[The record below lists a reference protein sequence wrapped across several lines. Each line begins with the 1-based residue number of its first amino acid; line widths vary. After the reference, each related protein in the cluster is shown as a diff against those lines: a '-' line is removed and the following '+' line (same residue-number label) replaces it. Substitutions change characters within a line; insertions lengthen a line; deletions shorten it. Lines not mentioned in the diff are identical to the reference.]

1 MDCRDA
7 FCLMNMFIDG
17 EISENEKIE
26 LLEHIEKCENC
37 KKEFEELQETVK
49 ELRETP
55 LEELP
60 KNYHNEL
67 MQKLENEINPKVIPI
82 RKNKK
87 YKTVYKFIGFAA
99 VFALFIVGGTKAGL
113 LNMKDGK
120 YENMPSSVLE
130 NEDVK
135 SEKTEKIAE
144 NTEQNST
151 DLVLKDN
158 DEKSSENIEQNDVEE
173 KANEPIDE
181 TSKEIVTPSNEN
193 IIPKQKN
200 SDIKNND
207 TNEIINNENNSNID
221 KNSSENNESVS
232 PEAAEV
238 SGYFGESTGTGKSN
252 TPDMLMSEGVDLRN
266 IPSNGLMTI
275 NSPSS
280 YTVYSAS
287 VNTDDNS
294 YNTVV
299 DLAKTYKGTISQEEN
314 KTTVVM
320 SANDYKNFVEVLKS
334 KNICTVSES
343 SKDYSEEYNNLS
355 NELSNIN
362 EDIKNTDD
370 ENSKKELE
378 KQIESIEKQISAID
392 ENLNRCEIYI
402 YKN

>member
-67 MQKLENEINPKVIPI
+67 MQKLENEINPKVIPM

-130 NEDVK
+130 NEDVN
-135 SEKTEKIAE
+135 INE

-158 DEKSSENIEQNDVEE
+158 DEKSSKNIEENDVEE
-173 KANEPIDE
+173 KSNEPIDE
-181 TSKEIVTPSNEN
+181 TSEETVTPNNEN
-193 IIPKQKN
+193 ITPKEKS
-200 SDIKNND
+200 SDVKNND
-207 TNEIINNENNSNID
+207 TNGIIDNTNSSNTD
-221 KNSSENNESVS
+221 KNSSENNENVS
-232 PEAAEV
+232 PETAEV
-238 SGYFGESTGTGKSN
+238 SGYSGGNMEKSN
-252 TPDMLMSEGVDLRN
+252 TPDMLMSEGLDLRN
-266 IPSNGLMTI
+266 IPSNGLMTV

-280 YTVYSAS
+280 YTVYSADI
-287 VNTDDNS
+287 NTNNES
-294 YNTVV
+294 YNTIV
-299 DLAKTYKGTISQEEN
+299 DLAKTYNGTISQEEN

-320 SANDYKNFVEVLKS
+320 STNDYKNFIEALKS

-362 EDIKNTDD
+362 EDIKNTND

-378 KQIESIEKQISAID
+378 KQIKSIENQISAID

>member
-37 KKEFEELQETVK
+37 NKEFEELQETVK

-130 NEDVK
+130 NEDVN
-135 SEKTEKIAE
+135 INE

-158 DEKSSENIEQNDVEE
+158 DEKSSKNIEENDVEE
-173 KANEPIDE
+173 KSNEPIDE
-181 TSKEIVTPSNEN
+181 TSEETVTPNNEN
-193 IIPKQKN
+193 ITPKEKS
-200 SDIKNND
+200 SDVKNND
-207 TNEIINNENNSNID
+207 TNGIIDNTNSSNTD
-221 KNSSENNESVS
+221 KNLSENNENVS
-232 PEAAEV
+232 PETAEV
-238 SGYFGESTGTGKSN
+238 SGYSGGNIGKSN
-252 TPDMLMSEGVDLRN
+252 TPDMLMSEGLDLRN
-266 IPSNGLMTI
+266 IPSNGLMTV
-275 NSPSS
+275 NSPNS
-280 YTVYSAS
+280 YTVYSADI
-287 VNTDDNS
+287 NTNNES
-294 YNTVV
+294 YNTIV
-299 DLAKTYKGTISQEEN
+299 DLAKTYNGTISQEEN

-320 SANDYKNFVEVLKS
+320 STNDYKNFVEALKS

-362 EDIKNTDD
+362 EDIKNTND

-378 KQIESIEKQISAID
+378 KQIKSIENQISAID

>member
-130 NEDVK
+130 NEDVN
-135 SEKTEKIAE
+135 INE

-158 DEKSSENIEQNDVEE
+158 DEKSSKNIEENDVEE
-173 KANEPIDE
+173 KSNEPIDE
-181 TSKEIVTPSNEN
+181 TSEETVTPNNE
-193 IIPKQKN
+193 IITPKEKS
-200 SDIKNND
+200 SDVKNND
-207 TNEIINNENNSNID
+207 TNGIIDNTNSSNTD
-221 KNSSENNESVS
+221 KNLSENNENVS
-232 PEAAEV
+232 PETAEV
-238 SGYFGESTGTGKSN
+238 SGYSGGNIGKSN
-252 TPDMLMSEGVDLRN
+252 IPDMLMSEGLDLRN
-266 IPSNGLMTI
+266 IPSNGLMTV
-275 NSPSS
+275 NSPNS
-280 YTVYSAS
+280 YTVYSADI
-287 VNTDDNS
+287 NTNNES
-294 YNTVV
+294 YNTIV
-299 DLAKTYKGTISQEEN
+299 DLAKTYNGTISQEEN

-320 SANDYKNFVEVLKS
+320 STNDYKNFVEALKS

-343 SKDYSEEYNNLS
+343 SKDYSKEYNNLS

-362 EDIKNTDD
+362 EDIKNTND

-378 KQIESIEKQISAID
+378 KQIKSIENQISAID

>member
-130 NEDVK
+130 NEDVN
-135 SEKTEKIAE
+135 INE

-158 DEKSSENIEQNDVEE
+158 DEKSSKNIEENDVEE
-173 KANEPIDE
+173 KSNEPIDE
-181 TSKEIVTPSNEN
+181 TSEETVTPNNE
-193 IIPKQKN
+193 IITPKEKS
-200 SDIKNND
+200 SDVKNND
-207 TNEIINNENNSNID
+207 TNGIIDNTNSSNTD
-221 KNSSENNESVS
+221 KNLSENNENVS
-232 PEAAEV
+232 PETAEV
-238 SGYFGESTGTGKSN
+238 SGYSGGNIGKSN
-252 TPDMLMSEGVDLRN
+252 TPDMLMSEGLDLRN
-266 IPSNGLMTI
+266 IPSNGLMTV
-275 NSPSS
+275 NSPNS
-280 YTVYSAS
+280 YTVYSADI
-287 VNTDDNS
+287 NTNNES
-294 YNTVV
+294 YNTIV
-299 DLAKTYKGTISQEEN
+299 DLAKTYNGTISQEEN

-320 SANDYKNFVEVLKS
+320 STNDYKNFVEALKS
-334 KNICTVSES
+334 KNICTVSEN
-343 SKDYSEEYNNLS
+343 SKDYFEEYNNLS

-362 EDIKNTDD
+362 EDIKNTND

-378 KQIESIEKQISAID
+378 KQIKSIENQISAID

>member
-130 NEDVK
+130 NEDVN
-135 SEKTEKIAE
+135 INE

-158 DEKSSENIEQNDVEE
+158 DEKSSKNIEENDVEE
-173 KANEPIDE
+173 KSNEPIDE
-181 TSKEIVTPSNEN
+181 TSEETVTPNNE
-193 IIPKQKN
+193 IITPKEKS
-200 SDIKNND
+200 SDVKNND
-207 TNEIINNENNSNID
+207 TNGIIDNTNSSNTD
-221 KNSSENNESVS
+221 KNLSENNENVS
-232 PEAAEV
+232 PETAEV
-238 SGYFGESTGTGKSN
+238 SGYSGGNIGKSN
-252 TPDMLMSEGVDLRN
+252 IPDMLMSEGLDLRN
-266 IPSNGLMTI
+266 IPSNGLMTV
-275 NSPSS
+275 NSPNS
-280 YTVYSAS
+280 YTVYSADI
-287 VNTDDNS
+287 NTNNES
-294 YNTVV
+294 YNTIV
-299 DLAKTYKGTISQEEN
+299 DLAKTYNGTISQEEN

-320 SANDYKNFVEVLKS
+320 STNDYKNFVEALKS

-343 SKDYSEEYNNLS
+343 SKDYSKEYNNLS

-362 EDIKNTDD
+362 EDIKNTND

-378 KQIESIEKQISAID
+378 KQIKSIENQISAID

-402 YKN
+402 YKD

>member
-130 NEDVK
+130 NEDVN
-135 SEKTEKIAE
+135 INE

-158 DEKSSENIEQNDVEE
+158 DEKSSKNIEENDVEE
-173 KANEPIDE
+173 KSNEPIDE
-181 TSKEIVTPSNEN
+181 TSEETVTPNNE
-193 IIPKQKN
+193 IITPKEKS
-200 SDIKNND
+200 SDVKNND
-207 TNEIINNENNSNID
+207 TNGIIDNTNSSNTD
-221 KNSSENNESVS
+221 KNLSENNENVS
-232 PEAAEV
+232 PETAEV
-238 SGYFGESTGTGKSN
+238 SGYSGGNIGKSN
-252 TPDMLMSEGVDLRN
+252 IPDMLMSEGLDLRN
-266 IPSNGLMTI
+266 IPSNGLMTV
-275 NSPSS
+275 NSPNS
-280 YTVYSAS
+280 YTVYSADI
-287 VNTDDNS
+287 NTNNES
-294 YNTVV
+294 YNTIV
-299 DLAKTYKGTISQEEN
+299 DLAKTYNGTISQEEN
-314 KTTVVM
+314 NTTVVM
-320 SANDYKNFVEVLKS
+320 STNDYKNFVEALKS

-343 SKDYSEEYNNLS
+343 SKDYSKEYNNLS

-362 EDIKNTDD
+362 EDIKNTND

-378 KQIESIEKQISAID
+378 KQIKSIENQISAID

>member
-67 MQKLENEINPKVIPI
+67 MQKIENEINPKVIPM

-130 NEDVK
+130 NEDVN
-135 SEKTEKIAE
+135 INE

-158 DEKSSENIEQNDVEE
+158 DEKSSKNIEENDVEE
-173 KANEPIDE
+173 KSNEPIDE
-181 TSKEIVTPSNEN
+181 TSEETVTPNNEN
-193 IIPKQKN
+193 ITPKEKS
-200 SDIKNND
+200 SDVKNND
-207 TNEIINNENNSNID
+207 TNGIIDNTNSSNTD
-221 KNSSENNESVS
+221 KNSSENNENVS
-232 PEAAEV
+232 PETAEV
-238 SGYFGESTGTGKSN
+238 SGYSGGNMEKSN
-252 TPDMLMSEGVDLRN
+252 IPDMLMSEGLDLRN
-266 IPSNGLMTI
+266 IPSNGLMTV

-280 YTVYSAS
+280 YTVYSADI
-287 VNTDDNS
+287 NTNNES
-294 YNTVV
+294 YNTVI
-299 DLAKTYKGTISQEEN
+299 DLAKTYNGTISQEEN

-320 SANDYKNFVEVLKS
+320 STNDYKNFIEALKS

-362 EDIKNTDD
+362 EDIKNTND

-378 KQIESIEKQISAID
+378 KQIKSIENQISAID

>member
-1 MDCRDA
+1 
-7 FCLMNMFIDG
+7 MNMFIDG

-130 NEDVK
+130 NEDVN
-135 SEKTEKIAE
+135 INE

-158 DEKSSENIEQNDVEE
+158 DEKSSKNIEENDVEE
-173 KANEPIDE
+173 KSNEPIDE
-181 TSKEIVTPSNEN
+181 TSEETVTPNNE
-193 IIPKQKN
+193 IITPKEKS
-200 SDIKNND
+200 SDVKNND
-207 TNEIINNENNSNID
+207 TNGIIDNTNSSNTD
-221 KNSSENNESVS
+221 KNLSENNENVS
-232 PEAAEV
+232 PETAEV
-238 SGYFGESTGTGKSN
+238 SGYSGGNIGKSN
-252 TPDMLMSEGVDLRN
+252 IPDMLMSEGLDLRN
-266 IPSNGLMTI
+266 IPSNGLMTV
-275 NSPSS
+275 NSPNS
-280 YTVYSAS
+280 YTVYSADI
-287 VNTDDNS
+287 NTNNES
-294 YNTVV
+294 YNTIV
-299 DLAKTYKGTISQEEN
+299 DLAKTYNGTISQEEN

-320 SANDYKNFVEVLKS
+320 STNDYKNFVEALKS

-343 SKDYSEEYNNLS
+343 SKDYSKEYNNLS

-362 EDIKNTDD
+362 EDIKNTND

-378 KQIESIEKQISAID
+378 KQIKSIENQISAID

>member
-67 MQKLENEINPKVIPI
+67 MQKLENEINPKVIPM

-130 NEDVK
+130 NEDVN
-135 SEKTEKIAE
+135 INE

-151 DLVLKDN
+151 ALVLKDN
-158 DEKSSENIEQNDVEE
+158 DEKSQKNIEENDVEE
-173 KANEPIDE
+173 KSNEPIDE
-181 TSKEIVTPSNEN
+181 K
-193 IIPKQKN
+193 
-200 SDIKNND
+200 
-207 TNEIINNENNSNID
+207 
-221 KNSSENNESVS
+221 
-232 PEAAEV
+232 
-238 SGYFGESTGTGKSN
+238 
-252 TPDMLMSEGVDLRN
+252 
-266 IPSNGLMTI
+266 
-275 NSPSS
+275 
-280 YTVYSAS
+280 
-287 VNTDDNS
+287 
-294 YNTVV
+294 
-299 DLAKTYKGTISQEEN
+299 
-314 KTTVVM
+314 
-320 SANDYKNFVEVLKS
+320 
-334 KNICTVSES
+334 
-343 SKDYSEEYNNLS
+343 
-355 NELSNIN
+355 
-362 EDIKNTDD
+362 
-370 ENSKKELE
+370 
-378 KQIESIEKQISAID
+378 
-392 ENLNRCEIYI
+392 
-402 YKN
+402 